1 MAASNSTGSA
11 AHACNGDGGLN
22 FYKRFVGDMQAK
34 TGHLSLSEF
43 GAYDRLLDHYYA
55 TERPLPGDVDS
66 CCRIARAMTKDE
78 RKAVES
84 VLAQFFSL
92 DNGLFVQRRAE
103 EMIAEAQPKIEA
115 NRINGGK
122 GGRPK
127 KVKTETQEKPTGF
140 SDETQIEP
148 NANLSQNQSQ
158 ITPSLRSGGKRAS
171 ALPCPPDVA
180 EQVWV
185 DWLTLR
191 KKKSAPVTTTVL
203 EGAIEQARL
212 AGMPL
217 EAFLRVW
224 CRRGSQGLEAAW
236 LKPDERGQQVETTYQ
251 RTMRE
256 RMQEAA
262 PEAAR
267 KDPAHAAHAADF
279 FNAIEVP
286 TRTVERIR

>member
-1 MAASNSTGSA
+1 M
-11 AHACNGDGGLN
+11 N
-22 FYKRFVGDMQAK
+22 FYKRFVGDMQSK

-55 TERPLPGDVDS
+55 TEQPLPGDLDS
-66 CCRIARAMTKDE
+66 CCRIARAMTKEE
-78 RKAVES
+78 RKAVGL
-84 VLAQFFSL
+84 VLSQFFSMV
-92 DNGLFVQRRAE
+92 DGSYVQSRAE

-115 NRINGGK
+115 NRANGAK

-127 KVKTETQEKPTGF
+127 KAKTETQQKPTGF
-140 SDETQIEP
+140 SDETQSEP
-148 NANLSQNQSQ
+148 NENLSQSQ
-158 ITPSLRSGGKRAS
+158 TLSLRSRGKRAS
-171 ALPCPPDVA
+171 APPPPDCPADVDP
-180 EQVWV
+180 QVWA

-191 KKKSAPVTTTVL
+191 RKKSSPVTVTVI

-212 AGMPL
+212 AGMTL

-224 CRRGSQGLEAAW
+224 CRRGSIGLEAEW
-236 LKPDERGQQVETTYQ
+236 LKPNERSQAAETTYQ
-251 RTMRE
+251 RSMRE

-267 KDPAHAAHAADF
+267 KDPSHAAHAADF

>member
-1 MAASNSTGSA
+1 M
-11 AHACNGDGGLN
+11 N
-22 FYKRFVGDMQAK
+22 FYKRFVGDIQAK

-55 TERPLPGDVDS
+55 TERPLPGDVDA

-92 DNGLFVQRRAE
+92 GDGSYIQRRAE

-115 NRINGGK
+115 NRANGSK

-127 KVKTETQEKPTGF
+127 KVKTETQEKPAGF
-140 SDETQIEP
+140 STETQSEP
-148 NANLSQNQSQ
+148 KENLSQSQNQ

-171 ALPCPPDVA
+171 APPCPADVA
-180 EQVWV
+180 EQVWS

-191 KKKSAPVTTTVL
+191 KKKSAPVTTTVI
-203 EGAIEQARL
+203 EGAIEQARI
-212 AGMPL
+212 AGMTL
-217 EAFLRVW
+217 ENFLKAW
-224 CRRGSQGLEAAW
+224 CRRGSQGFEADW
-236 LKPDERGQQVETTYQ
+236 VKPNERGQQAETTYQ
-251 RTMRE
+251 RSMRE

-267 KDPAHAAHAADF
+267 KDPSHAAHAADF